1 MSIKNKFHYT
11 DEGIPFLGI
20 ETIPNEFVV
29 DFVEIN
35 EKEYPQ
41 VKVSV
46 SNLQAGD
53 IINDNSYID
62 DGYRYHDVFHYT
74 FATLLGWSPCT
85 RAMLKRKRKS
95 DKLIDRVE
103 DGARAIITEEAISLM
118 LFNSAKKNDFYSEM
132 NKVDPTILE
141 LIKLMTIPFE
151 VKNKT
156 IDEWE
161 NAILKGYSLFRNLI
175 KNKGGRIKFN
185 TLNKTIDYQVI

>member
-1 MSIKNKFHYT
+1 MSIKNKFNYT
-11 DEGIPFLGI
+11 DVGIPFLGI

-29 DFVEIN
+29 EFVEIN

-41 VKVSV
+41 VKVLV

-53 IINDNSYID
+53 VINDNSYID

-118 LFNSAKKNDFYSEM
+118 LFNSAKKNDFYSGI

-141 LIKLMTIPFE
+141 WIKLMTNPFE
-151 VKNKT
+151 VRSKT
-156 IDEWE
+156 VEEWE
-161 NAILKGYSLFRNLI
+161 MAILKGYALFRNLI
-175 KNKGGRIKFN
+175 NNKGGRIKFN
-185 TLNKTIDYQVI
+185 TLNKTINYQAI

>member
-11 DEGIPFLGI
+11 EEGIPFLGM
-20 ETIPNEFVV
+20 ETIPDEFVV
-29 DFVEIN
+29 DFVEIT
-35 EKEYPQ
+35 EKQYPQ
-41 VKVSV
+41 VKISV

-95 DKLIDRVE
+95 NQLVDRVE

-118 LFNSAKKNDFYSEM
+118 LFNTAKQNDFYSNI
-132 NKVDPTILE
+132 NKVDPALLE
-141 LIKLMTIPFE
+141 LVKLMTNPFE
-151 VKNKT
+151 VRDKT
-156 IDEWE
+156 TEEWE
-161 NAILKGYSLFRNLI
+161 SAILKGYALFRKLV
-175 KNKGGRIKFN
+175 KNKGGRITFN
-185 TLNKTIDYQVI
+185 TLDQTVDYHTI

>member
-1 MSIKNKFHYT
+1 MSLKNKFHYN
-11 DEGIPFLGI
+11 DEGIPSLGI
-20 ETIPNEFVV
+20 ETIPDKFVV

-41 VKVSV
+41 VKISV

-53 IINDNSYID
+53 VINDNSYID

-95 DKLIDRVE
+95 NQLVDRVE

-118 LFNSAKKNDFYSEM
+118 LFNTTKQNDFYSNI
-132 NKVDPTILE
+132 NKVDPALLE
-141 LIKLMTIPFE
+141 LIKLMTNPFE
-151 VKNKT
+151 VKDKT
-156 IDEWE
+156 VEEWE
-161 NAILKGYSLFRNLI
+161 NAILKGYVLFQKLI
-175 KNKGGRIKFN
+175 KNKGGRIIFN
-185 TLNKTIDYQVI
+185 TLNKTIDYQIA